1 MANLKEFKQDWF
13 NHPEWWFSQEPS
25 YDSYITTK
33 YEDLLST
40 VQEDTDPLTAIIIY
54 DQLPRHIFRG
64 QQAEHIIAYYLDK
77 ALNIVRKSLHTQYE
91 QTLTPQ
97 EWTFFMLPFRH
108 TKHRNKI
115 LYVIKCTW
123 QRLSTDNNP
132 IYKRF
137 LKATYTRFLRDH
149 PSQLSL
155 MYIYGNI
162 NCPQVQD
169 PTKFSDLLA
178 YCPNTYR
185 SPIESPLFI
194 SSLGTDLP
202 NIIKSNIDPSQPII
216 ISLSGGVDS
225 MVCSFILKHTLQ
237 KTNTKLMAL
246 HINYDNRP
254 QCDQE
259 VAFLRQWCS
268 HLQIPLYI
276 RAIKE
281 IHRAPC
287 MQYELRD
294 LYESYTRDVRYQSY
308 KSLIEPTAST
318 SPPQVILGHNE
329 DDCLENIMTNIA
341 HQNKYDNLMGMTFS
355 SEQDG
360 INFIRPLLKTS
371 KENIIQFAKDN
382 NIPFLPNST
391 PTWSQRGQIRN
402 NIVPVLDKWDTR
414 FVPALFEL
422 SKKMSG
428 LHDVLRSSVSQF
440 ITRNTSTDPNNF
452 NIQSMPFT
460 DLVTI
465 DVFWHEFFVSYFT
478 QRPSS
483 KSIHNLIEAINNFK
497 EKEARQGDKR
507 KVMVARNISFELTM
521 LHNKQVQLRA
531 FKI

>member
-1 MANLKEFKQDWF
+1 MEFKREWF
-13 NHPEWWFSQEPS
+13 NHPEWWFSQVPS
-25 YDSYITTK
+25 YDTYITAN
-33 YEDLLST
+33 YEDLLSST
-40 VQEDTDPLTAIIIY
+40 QEDIDPLTAIIIY
-54 DQLPRHIFRG
+54 DQLPRHIYRG
-64 QQAEHIIAYYLDK
+64 QQAEHIIAYYLNK
-77 ALNIVRKSLHTQYE
+77 ALNIVCKSLHTKYE

-108 TKHRNKI
+108 TKHCDKI
-115 LYVIKCTW
+115 LYVIKTTW

-137 LKATYTRFLRDH
+137 LKATYTRFLRDY
-149 PSQLSL
+149 PSQLPL
-155 MYIYGNI
+155 MYTYNT
-162 NCPQVQD
+162 PKTQD
-169 PTKFSDLLA
+169 PSIFSDLLA
-178 YCPNTYR
+178 YCPEAYR
-185 SPIESPLFI
+185 SPVESPLFV
-194 SSLGTDLP
+194 SSLGIDLP
-202 NIIKSNIDPSQPII
+202 KIIKSNIDPSQPII

-225 MVCSFILKHTLQ
+225 MVCSFILKHIFQ
-237 KTNTKLMAL
+237 QTNTKLIAL

-254 QCDQE
+254 QCAAE
-259 VAFLRQWCS
+259 VSFLRQWCS
-268 HLQIPLYI
+268 HLQIPLYV
-276 RAIKE
+276 RTIKE

-308 KSLIEPTAST
+308 KSVIEPTKSA

-371 KENIIQFAKDN
+371 KDNIIQFAKDN

-422 SKKMSG
+422 SKKMSE
-428 LHDVLRSSVSQF
+428 LHEVLRSSVFQF
-440 ITRNTSTDPNNF
+440 IAKNTSTTPNIF
-452 NIQSMPFT
+452 QIQSMALA

-465 DVFWHEFFVSYFT
+465 DVFWKEFFVSYFN
-478 QRPSS
+478 QCPSA
-483 KSIHNLIEAINNFK
+483 KSITNLLEAINNFK

-507 KVMVARNISFELTM
+507 KVMIARNISFELMM
-521 LHNKQVQLRA
+521 LQHTQDRNIQIRA